1 LNKKITFGFQTE
13 KIVISMIK
21 KTIFVPVAL
30 IFAFAFLTGSCT
42 RQDGK
47 TKIALSYV
55 YGEKTT
61 NSYIKWL
68 KNINPDAEYLVMY
81 DLPKDSVEIVFKEC
95 SALLLTGGEDV
106 YPERYG
112 KEYDTVR
119 CGKFDLYR
127 DSLEFKLIE
136 LALKEKMPI
145 LGVCRG
151 QQILNVALGGTLYVD
166 IPTDINSMVRHR
178 CKDWKNCF
186 HQVRVLPNN
195 LLSQMSGLKKGK
207 VNSNHHQAIDRLAR
221 DFRVFAITNDGIIES
236 IGWKDTIDKPFFMA
250 VQWHPERMDTAS
262 MLSKPIARKFLDAA
276 DKFRN

>member
-1 LNKKITFGFQTE
+1 MIRKTTFFQFTLLLA
-13 KIVISMIK
+13 IV
-21 KTIFVPVAL
+21 L
-30 IFAFAFLTGSCT
+30 IIGSC
-42 RQDGK
+42 RQQTGK
-47 TKIALSYV
+47 TKIAVSYI
-55 YGEKTT
+55 YGDTAE
-61 NSYIKWL
+61 NSYFKWL
-68 KNINPDAEYLVMY
+68 KNINPDAEYFVMY
-81 DLPKDSVEIVFKEC
+81 DLPGDSVNIVFEEC

-106 YPERYG
+106 YPGRYG

-127 DSLEFKLIE
+127 DTLEFKLIE
-136 LALKEKMPI
+136 MALEREMPI

-151 QQILNVALGGTLYVD
+151 QQILNVAMGGTLYVD

-178 CKDWKNCF
+178 CQDWKNCF

-195 LLSQMSGLKKGK
+195 LLSQISGLKKGK
-207 VNSNHHQAIDRLAR
+207 VNSNHHQAIDRLAE
-221 DFRVFAITNDGIIES
+221 DFKVFAITNDGIIES